1 MGKLQDEGAPEAV
14 PLTRQRSVSAASQT
28 SSDSGLS
35 VASAAFINAHKEGLM
50 ADPDAPYRDIEDG
63 AAEATS
69 DEPFLHPRKK
79 PASSNRMRRGLWLLG
94 ILCVGG
100 WVLAFVLFLTAKRPS
115 AAALSSTSTVEIHEP
130 ESATGGTSY
139 GKSVTLEQVLGGEW
153 LPTSHAIS
161 WIAGPKGE
169 DGLLVEQGGS
179 GEGYLRVEDIR
190 SRNKDVRDVDTRVLM
205 KKPYFWGNNEL
216 ITPKK
221 TWPSPNLEKVLIASD
236 VQSNWRHSFYAKYWI
251 FDVATQTAEPLDPDN
266 LSNRVQ
272 LAKWSPSSDAIVF
285 VRENNVYLRK
295 LSSSKVIPIT
305 KDGSADLFYGVPD
318 WVYEE
323 EVFSGNSGTWWSS
336 DGKYLAF
343 LRTDES
349 DVPEYPVQYFL
360 SRPSGKT
367 PLPGLENYPEVRQIK
382 YPKAGAPNPIVH
394 LEFYDVDKDEK
405 FSFEMPEDFADDDRI
420 IIEVIWASEGKVLI
434 RETNRESDV
443 VKIFLMDTKARTG
456 KLIRSDD
463 IASLDGGWVE
473 PSQTTRFIPADP
485 ENGRPHDGYVD
496 TVIHEGY
503 DHLAYFVPLENPEPV
518 MLTKGNW
525 EVVAAPS
532 AVDLN
537 RNLVYFVAT
546 KEAPTQRHVYQVK
559 LDGSGLRSLTDTSG
573 PGYFD
578 ISFSEGA
585 GYALLSSK
593 GPAVPWQAV
602 INTQGD
608 EVVYETVIEDNSR
621 LTEMVE
627 DYALPAEVY
636 SNITI
641 DGYTLQVVERRP
653 PHFNPANKYPVLFF
667 LYGGPGSQ
675 TVDRK
680 FTVDFQSYIASSLGY
695 IVVTVDGRGTGFIGR
710 EARCI
715 VRGNLG
721 HYEAHDQIEAAKI
734 WASKGYVDASRM
746 GIWGWSYGGFMTLK
760 VLEQDAGQTFQ
771 YGMAV
776 APVTDWRFYDSIY
789 TERYMHMPQHNP
801 AGFDNA
807 SISDAAALGENVRFM
822 VMHGIA
828 DDNVHLQNTLVLL
841 DKLDLANIDNYDV
854 QVFPDSDHS
863 IYFHNGHT
871 LVYERLSSWL
881 INAFNGEWHRIANPK
896 PEESAWNRVKRSL
909 PLLSGW

>member
-1 MGKLQDEGAPEAV
+1 MGKLQDEGVPETV

-35 VASAAFINAHKEGLM
+35 VASAAFLDAHKGGLM
-50 ADPDAPYRDIEDG
+50 ADPEAPYRDIEDG
-63 AAEATS
+63 AETTS
-69 DEPFLHPRKK
+69 DEPFLHHRKK
-79 PASSNRMRRGLWLLG
+79 PVSGNRMRRGLWLLG
-94 ILCVGG
+94 CLCVGG
-100 WVLAFVLFLTAKRPS
+100 WVLAFVLFLTAKRPN

-139 GKSVTLEQVLGGEW
+139 GKSVTLEQVLRGEW
-153 LPTSHAIS
+153 LPASHAIS

-169 DGLLVEQGGS
+169 DGLLVEQGGGGDS
-179 GEGYLRVEDIR
+179 FLRVEDIR
-190 SRNKDVRDVDTRVLM
+190 SRNKDARVLDTRVLM
-205 KKPYFWGNNEL
+205 KKPYFWGNNEM

-251 FDVATQTAEPLDPDN
+251 FDVATQTAELLDPDN
-266 LSNRVQ
+266 LSSRVQ
-272 LAKWSPSSDAIVF
+272 LAKWSPSSDAVVF
-285 VRENNVYLRK
+285 IRENNVYLRK
-295 LSSSKVIPIT
+295 LSSTKVIPVT

-323 EVFSGNSGTWWSS
+323 EVFSGNSGTWWST

-360 SRPSGKT
+360 SRPSGKK
-367 PLPGLENYPEVRQIK
+367 PPPGLENYPEVRQIK

-405 FSFEMPEDFADDDRI
+405 FSFDMPEDFADDDRI
-420 IIEVIWASEGKVLI
+420 IIEVVWASEGKVLI

-485 ENGRPHDGYVD
+485 ENGRPHDGYID

-503 DHLAYFVPLENPEPV
+503 DHLAYFAPLENPEPV

-532 AVDLN
+532 AVDLD

-559 LDGSGLRSLTDTSG
+559 LDGSNLRSLTDTSG
-573 PGYFD
+573 PGYFA

-608 EVVYETVIEDNSR
+608 EVKYETVIENNSR

-627 DYALPAEVY
+627 KYALPAEVY
-636 SNITI
+636 SNITV
-641 DGYTLQVVERRP
+641 DGFTLQVVERRP
-653 PHFNPANKYPVLFF
+653 PHFNPAKKYPVLFF

-721 HYEAHDQIEAAKI
+721 HYEAHDQIEAAKM
-734 WASKGYVDASRM
+734 WASKGYVDESRM
-746 GIWGWSYGGFMTLK
+746 AIWGWSYGGFMTLK

-776 APVTDWRFYDSIY
+776 APVTDWRFYG
-789 TERYMHMPQHNP
+789 T
-801 AGFDNA
+801 
-807 SISDAAALGENVRFM
+807 
-822 VMHGIA
+822 
-828 DDNVHLQNTLVLL
+828 
-841 DKLDLANIDNYDV
+841 
-854 QVFPDSDHS
+854 
-863 IYFHNGHT
+863 
-871 LVYERLSSWL
+871 
-881 INAFNGEWHRIANPK
+881 
-896 PEESAWNRVKRSL
+896 
-909 PLLSGW
+909 

>member
-1 MGKLQDEGAPEAV
+1 MSELQQTTMGKLHDEGVPEAV
-14 PLTRQRSVSAASQT
+14 PLTRQRSASAASQT

-35 VASAAFINAHKEGLM
+35 VASAAFLDAHKGEIMG
-50 ADPDAPYRDIEDG
+50 DGGEAPYRDVEDG
-63 AAEATS
+63 AEPAS

-79 PASSNRMRRGLWLLG
+79 PASSNRMRRILWLLG

-100 WVLAFVLFLTAKRPS
+100 WVLAFVLFLTQKRPS
-115 AAALSSTSTVEIHEP
+115 AAALSSTSTVEIHDP

-139 GKSVTLEQVLGGEW
+139 GRPVTLEQVLKGEW
-153 LPTSHAIS
+153 LPASHAIS

-190 SRNKDVRDVDTRVLM
+190 SRNDEANSLDTRVLM
-205 KKPYFWGNNEL
+205 EKSYVWVNGEL
-216 ITPKK
+216 VSPAKI
-221 TWPSPNLEKVLIASD
+221 WPSPNLEKVLIASSI
-236 VQSNWRHSFYAKYWI
+236 QSNWRHSFYAKYWI
-251 FDVATQTAEPLDPDN
+251 FDVATQTAEPLDPGN
-266 LSNRVQ
+266 LSSRVQ
-272 LAKWSPSSDAIVF
+272 LAKWSPQSDAVVF

-295 LSSSKVIPIT
+295 LSSTKVIPIT
-305 KDGSADLFYGVPD
+305 KDGGADLFYGVPD

-323 EVFSGNSGTWWSS
+323 EVFSGNSGTWWSA
-336 DGKYLAF
+336 DGKYLAL
-343 LRTDES
+343 LRTEES

-367 PLPGLENYPEVRQIK
+367 PPAGLENYPEVRQIK

-394 LEFYDVDKDEK
+394 LEFYDVDKDEL
-405 FSFEMPEDFADDDRI
+405 FSFDMPEDFADDDRI
-420 IIEVIWASEGKVLI
+420 IIEVVWASEGKVLI

-443 VKIFLMDTKARTG
+443 VKIFLMDTKTRSG
-456 KLIRSDD
+456 KLVRSEDV
-463 IASLDGGWVE
+463 ASIDGGWVE

-485 ENGRPHDGYVD
+485 ENGRPDDGYVD
-496 TVIHEGY
+496 TVVYEGY
-503 DHLAYFVPLENPEPV
+503 DHLAYFAPLENPAPV
-518 MLTKGNW
+518 MLTQGDW
-525 EVVAAPS
+525 EVVSAPS
-532 AVDLN
+532 AVDLG

-559 LDGSGLRSLTDTSG
+559 LDGSDLRPLTDTSK
-573 PGYFD
+573 PGYYE

-608 EVVYETVIEDNSR
+608 KMEYEAVIEKNSK
-621 LTEMVE
+621 LVEMVE

-636 SNITI
+636 TNVTI
-641 DGYTLQVVERRP
+641 DGYTLQVLERRP
-653 PHFNPANKYPVLFF
+653 PHFNPAKKYPVLFY

-715 VRGNLG
+715 VRGDLG
-721 HYEAHDQIEAAKI
+721 HYEARDQIEAAKI
-734 WASKGYVDASRM
+734 WASKRYVDESRM
-746 GIWGWSYGGFMTLK
+746 AIWGWSFGGFMTLK

-776 APVTDWRFYDSIY
+776 APVTDWRFYG
-789 TERYMHMPQHNP
+789 
-801 AGFDNA
+801 A
-807 SISDAAALGENVRFM
+807 
-822 VMHGIA
+822 
-828 DDNVHLQNTLVLL
+828 
-841 DKLDLANIDNYDV
+841 
-854 QVFPDSDHS
+854 
-863 IYFHNGHT
+863 
-871 LVYERLSSWL
+871 
-881 INAFNGEWHRIANPK
+881 
-896 PEESAWNRVKRSL
+896 
-909 PLLSGW
+909 